1 MSFVAEAAAG
11 SRRKGYRSGGEG
23 TWGGAK
29 EFGGGLA
36 RKCYPGNHRAPPR
49 TRIESSEIQII
60 IMTMRKKKATAISQR
75 KRLSRSKI
83 IFSDP
88 EKARNNG
95 SHTGL
100 VANDPRDPLG
110 PSAVAEVLS
119 LDRRGRRTLLAA
131 PPEGTPHPVH
141 GSGDGSQ
148 RIRSASADLHRQR
161 RSPARRA
168 LRPQPP
174 FSSPNKHPSPEV
186 TSLPSLPPAPPL
198 VLSALPSEA
207 TRERTREKGRPPP
220 PPQSSCRPSCTRVHA
235 QRPFLRT
242 LVTAGERWECCH
254 VFLGKPEWSWA
265 SVPACA
271 HSSRMMGS
279 SEWGS

>member
-1 MSFVAEAAAG
+1 MG
-11 SRRKGYRSGGEG
+11 
-23 TWGGAK
+23 
-29 EFGGGLA
+29 
-36 RKCYPGNHRAPPR
+36 
-49 TRIESSEIQII
+49 
-60 IMTMRKKKATAISQR
+60 
-75 KRLSRSKI
+75 
-83 IFSDP
+83 
-88 EKARNNG
+88 
-95 SHTGL
+95 
-100 VANDPRDPLG
+100 ANDPGDPLG

-148 RIRSASADLHRQR
+148 RIRSASADLHKQR

-186 TSLPSLPPAPPL
+186 TSLPPLPPAPPL

-207 TRERTREKGRPPP
+207 TRERTRGKGILPPP
-220 PPQSSCRPSCTRVHA
+220 PTPASPPQSSCRPSCTRVHA

-242 LVTAGERWECCH
+242 LVTAGN
-254 VFLGKPEWSWA
+254 A
-265 SVPACA
+265 
-271 HSSRMMGS
+271 GS
-279 SEWGS
+279 AVTFS